1 MTEQYTLPVLAP
13 KLGEG
18 EESGGYQEWCVL
30 REQQAPE
37 KYLLR
42 NHSSLL
48 FTIIVPVH
56 NPLDH
61 WLQECIDSV
70 RGQFFADWE
79 LILADD
85 ASGQN
90 TLDIL
95 KENLELDSRI
105 KITLQSEA
113 SGISATTNR
122 AADLAKGEFL
132 VFLDHDDLLD
142 AYALPAFAQELQKKP
157 ETDILYS
164 DEDRFDDDY
173 QRQHPG
179 FKPQFSLEKLLCT
192 NYIHHPVVIRRALF
206 TKIGGLNSQYD
217 GSQDY
222 DLLLRAIEETIKIR
236 HIPDILY
243 HMRIHSGS
251 LASGAEAKPDAHN
264 KGIDAVNAYF
274 KRQQLDAVIKP
285 TAFAGYHNITYPFK
299 KRPKI
304 SILVLVKQQSS
315 IRTTQLI
322 WQQHIDD
329 EILICNDISKTIP
342 VRLNGLAKKAQ
353 GDILVFADGQL
364 RPEPNCINE
373 LIGQCIH
380 GNTGLVTGK
389 LSYSDKKLFSCGLIL
404 GIKGSAGQWHFSCDA
419 DDLGYG
425 AWMTINHEVSAVPW
439 QLMVVKKE
447 LFIQAGL
454 FDCNYK
460 MQGFDINL
468 ALQLS
473 INTNIKHKFSALSK
487 ATYPYPC
494 PDQAESW
501 QLQDFILLRNNWKGE
516 FTQTDPFFNPN
527 LSILNNSITF
537 MSATEQWYK
546 KFGTFTSYDYLSTKL
561 LWKFFYEE

>member
-1 MTEQYTLPVLAP
+1 MTEQYTPPVLAP

-18 EESGGYQEWCVL
+18 EESGGYREWCEL

-48 FTIIVPVH
+48 FSIIVPVH

-95 KENLELDSRI
+95 KKNQELDSRI
-105 KITLQSEA
+105 KISLQSKA

-122 AADLAKGEFL
+122 AADLAKGNFL

-142 AYALPAFAQELQKKP
+142 AYALSAFAQDLQKEPKT
-157 ETDILYS
+157 ELLYS

-173 QRQHPG
+173 QRLQPG

-192 NYIHHPVVIRRALF
+192 NYIHHPVVICRTLF
-206 TKIGGLNSQYD
+206 AKIRGLNSQYD

-222 DLLLRAIEETIKIR
+222 DLLLRAIEETTKIR

-251 LASGAEAKPDAHN
+251 LSSGAEAKPEAHK
-264 KGIDAVNAYF
+264 KGIDAVKAYF
-274 KRQQLDAVIKP
+274 KRQQLDVVIKP
-285 TAFAGYHNITYPFK
+285 TVFAGYHNITYLFK
-299 KRPKI
+299 KRPKT
-304 SILVLVKQQSS
+304 SILILVNPQSS
-315 IRTTQLI
+315 IETTQLI

-329 EILICNDISKTIP
+329 EILICNNISKTIP
-342 VRLNGLAKKAQ
+342 ERLNDLAKKAQ

-364 RPEPNCINE
+364 RPKSNCIDE
-373 LIGQCIH
+373 LIAQCNH
-380 GNTGLVTGK
+380 GDTGLVTGNI
-389 LSYSDKKLFSCGLIL
+389 SYSDGKLFSCGVIL
-404 GIKGSAGQWHFSCDA
+404 GIKGCAGQWHFSCDA
-419 DDLGYG
+419 DDIGYG
-425 AWMTINHEVSAVPW
+425 AWMLINHDVSAVPW
-439 QLMVVKKE
+439 QLMAVKKE
-447 LFIQAGL
+447 LFNQAGL

-460 MQGFDINL
+460 KQGFDINL
-468 ALQLS
+468 ALKLS
-473 INTNIKHKFSALSK
+473 ANINIKHKFSALSK

-494 PDQAESW
+494 PHQAESW
-501 QLQDFILLRNNWKGE
+501 QLQDFILLRNNWKRE
-516 FTQTDPFFNPN
+516 LAQTDPFFNPN

-537 MSATEQWYK
+537 MSVAEQWYK
-546 KFGTFTSYDYLSTKL
+546 KFGTFTSYDYLTTKL
-561 LWKFFYEE
+561 LWKCFNEE

>member
-1 MTEQYTLPVLAP
+1 MTEQYTPSVLSP

-18 EESGGYQEWCVL
+18 EESGGYREWCEL

-48 FTIIVPVH
+48 FSIIVPVH

-90 TLDIL
+90 TLKIL
-95 KENLELDSRI
+95 KKNQELDSRV
-105 KITLQSEA
+105 KISLQSEA

-122 AADLAKGEFL
+122 AADLAKGNFL

-142 AYALPAFAQELQKKP
+142 AYALSAFAQDLQKEPKT
-157 ETDILYS
+157 ELLYS

-173 QRQHPG
+173 QRLQPG

-192 NYIHHPVVIRRALF
+192 NYIHHPVVIRRTLF
-206 TKIGGLNSQYD
+206 AKIGGLNSQYD

-222 DLLLRAIEETIKIR
+222 DLLLRVIEETTKIR

-251 LASGAEAKPDAHN
+251 LASGAEAKPEAHK
-264 KGIDAVNAYF
+264 KGIDAVKAYF

-285 TAFAGYHNITYPFK
+285 TVFAGYHNITYPFK
-299 KRPKI
+299 KRPKT
-304 SILVLVKQQSS
+304 SILILVNQQSS
-315 IRTTQLI
+315 IETTQLI

-329 EILICNDISKTIP
+329 EILICNNISKTIP
-342 VRLNGLAKKAQ
+342 ERLNELAKKAQ
-353 GDILVFADGQL
+353 GNILVFADGQL
-364 RPEPNCINE
+364 RPEQNCIDE
-373 LIGQCIH
+373 LIGQCNH
-380 GNTGLVTGK
+380 GDTGLVTGNI
-389 LSYSDKKLFSCGLIL
+389 SYSDGKLFSCGLIL
-404 GIKGSAGQWHFSCDA
+404 GIKGCAGQWHFSCDA

-425 AWMTINHEVSAVPW
+425 AWMLINHDVSAVPW
-439 QLMVVKKE
+439 QLMAVKKE
-447 LFIQAGL
+447 LFNQADL

-460 MQGFDINL
+460 KQGFDINL
-468 ALQLS
+468 ALKLS
-473 INTNIKHKFSALSK
+473 AKINIKHKFSALSK
-487 ATYPYPC
+487 ATYPYLC

-501 QLQDFILLRNNWKGE
+501 QLQDFILLRNNWKRE
-516 FTQTDPFFNPN
+516 LTQTDPFFNPN

-537 MSATEQWYK
+537 MSVAEQWYK
-546 KFGTFTSYDYLSTKL
+546 KFGTFTSYDYLTTKL
-561 LWKFFYEE
+561 LWKCFNEE